1 MKRKTNVPAS
11 EDDLVLS
18 LKELYEKRGYT
29 SYKMSKFEEYDL
41 YVQNKNFLVSDSI
54 LTFTDT
60 SGRLMALKPDVTLSI
75 VRGSKQG
82 ENRKVYY
89 NEKVYRPDKND
100 RSFKEITQIGLE
112 DIGNIGPYEIC
123 EVLDLAEKSLI
134 LTGGRA
140 MLDVSDLGLLS
151 YCLDDL
157 TSDRDLQEKL
167 LSFVSQKNPHDF
179 LALCRE
185 SGLSEEKAEKAATL
199 CTLEGTPAQ
208 VFPVLSRLYKDAG
221 WKEKVGAF
229 KSILSSAEL
238 TRVRIDFSVTGDRNY
253 YNGIV
258 FRGFLDGVPES
269 VLSGGQYDRLMEKM
283 GKRMSALGFAL
294 YLNVIERLYA
304 RKEKNDV
311 DVLLLYDDKC
321 EVKAVRKVVEEL
333 TGGGKKVLAAKEIPQ
348 ALRAGR
354 ILDLRAKR
362 GKGGKK

>member
-1 MKRKTNVPAS
+1 MKRKNGVPAS
-11 EDDLVLS
+11 EDDLVLL
-18 LKELYEKRGYT
+18 LKELYEQHGYI

-54 LTFTDT
+54 LTFTDA

-75 VRGSKQG
+75 VRGSKKD
-82 ENRKVYY
+82 ESRKVYY

-112 DIGNIGPYEIC
+112 DIGDIGPYEIC
-123 EVLDLAEKSLI
+123 EVLDLAGQSLA

-157 TSDRDLQEKL
+157 TDDRDLQDKL
-167 LSFVSQKNPHDF
+167 LSCVSQKNPHDF

-185 SGLSEEKAEKAATL
+185 NGLPEDKAGKAAAL
-199 CTLEGTPAQ
+199 CTLEGKPAQ
-208 VFPVLSRLYKDAG
+208 VFPALSRLYKDPV
-221 WKEKVGAF
+221 WKKKVGAF
-229 KSILSSAEL
+229 KSILSAADQ
-238 TRVRIDFSVTGDRNY
+238 TRVRVDFSVTGDRNY

-283 GKRMSALGFAL
+283 GKRMSALGFAI
-294 YLNVIERLYA
+294 YLNVIERLYE
-304 RKEKNDV
+304 RKEKTDV
-311 DVLLLYDDKC
+311 DVLLLYDDRC
-321 EVKAVRKVVEEL
+321 GAKAVKKAVKEY
-333 TGGGKKVLAAKEIPQ
+333 TDGGKKVLAAKEVPQ
-348 ALRAGR
+348 ALRAGKTV
-354 ILDLRAKR
+354 DLRKVR
-362 GKGGKK
+362 GKGGE